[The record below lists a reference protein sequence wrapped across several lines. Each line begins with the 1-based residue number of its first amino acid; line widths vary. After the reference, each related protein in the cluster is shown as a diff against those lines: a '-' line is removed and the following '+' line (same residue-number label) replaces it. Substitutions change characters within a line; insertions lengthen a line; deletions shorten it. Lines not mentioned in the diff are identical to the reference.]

1 MLAKFR
7 AALTVLNKGE
17 ELTHKETWKNATTLT
32 NLLVALLGAIAVFL
46 PESLGLS
53 ADDISTL
60 AGAIAIIAGLFTS
73 YTTTAT
79 SVTVGLP
86 QRGGNPDDS
95 SPDNSRLSDN
105 VTDGS
110 A

>member
-7 AALTVLNKGE
+7 AALVVLNKGE

-60 AGAIAIIAGLFTS
+60 AGAIAILVGLFNG
-73 YTTTAT
+73 YTTTASST
-79 SVTVGLP
+79 TVGLP
-86 QRGGNPDDS
+86 QRRASPDDS
-95 SPDNSRLSDN
+95 NPDNSRLSDH
-105 VTDGS
+105 VDSGS